1 MMVEDELRQKV
12 LLAIDNLRPYLNK
25 DGGDMELVDITPEK
39 KVKIRFLGACQSCAV
54 RPVTLKAGLEES
66 LKSVAPEITAVEAV
80 NN

>member
-12 LLAIDNLRPYLNK
+12 LLAIDNLRPYLNN

-39 KVKIRFLGACQSCAV
+39 KVKIRFLGACHSFAV
-54 RPVTLKAGLEES
+54 SPVSLIAGLEES